1 MGRFKREKL
10 KLEYTLNDV
19 KPPPIE
25 AVEQACAAF
34 RAEGLT
40 AY

>member
-1 MGRFKREKL
+1 MGRFKWQRL
-10 KLEYTLNDV
+10 GLEYTLNDV
-19 KPPPIE
+19 KPPSIE

-34 RAEGLT
+34 RAVGLT